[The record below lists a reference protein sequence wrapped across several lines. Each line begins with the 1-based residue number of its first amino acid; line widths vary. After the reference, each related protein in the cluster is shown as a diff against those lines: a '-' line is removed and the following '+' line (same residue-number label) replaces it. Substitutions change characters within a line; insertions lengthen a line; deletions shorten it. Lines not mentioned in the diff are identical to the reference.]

1 MTVFFRLLDVP
12 AEEKQAALRALVA
25 DVGTAGGGITGQRRT
40 FERQPNAFSQVPGSP
55 FAYWVSDRVRETFS
69 TAKPLQHGNREA
81 RFGASPKDR
90 FRFVLAT
97 WEIERTPARHWVPLA
112 KGGVSSSFYSDVHLV
127 VRWRDEGHE
136 LKAHISA
143 YRNARG
149 WGEQWSAALNG
160 YEHYGRPGLTWTL
173 RTQGG
178 LALRAMPG
186 GCIFADK
193 GPGVFIGE
201 NPAPDLLALLAI
213 TNSSSFRFLVE
224 LQMAFGSYEVG
235 VIQRTPVPSLAP
247 TDRDALADL
256 ARRAWSL
263 KRQLDTV
270 KETSHAFLLPV
281 ELIERVTSLNRAN
294 AVRELAAIQ
303 KEIDERAFA
312 LYDIDQQDRAAIES
326 PPSVCLTDAEA
337 ADEDE
342 EPQGEEHDAA
352 PLGIATLP
360 FNSWLVGVA
369 FGRFD
374 KRLATG
380 ERPLPAEP
388 EPFDALPNQA
398 PAMWPGDQPRKV
410 SALEFLLDDPGHEL
424 DLVAHVT
431 QASLGTGFEV
441 AHDIRRWIA
450 REFFAL
456 HIKMYS
462 MSRRKAPIYWQLGT
476 PSASYSVWLYLHAF
490 TKDTL
495 YRIQNDYAAP
505 KLAHEE
511 RRLEALRREA
521 GESPRAADRKALA
534 EQESFVDELRGFLA
548 EVKLVVPVWT
558 PNLDDG
564 VLINFA
570 PLWRLV
576 AHHKGWQKELKATW
590 DALCRGQY
598 DWAHLAMHLWPERVV
613 PQCAIDRSLAIAH
626 GLEDVFWV
634 EGVDGKWKSR
644 PTPVRPV
651 EVLVAERTS
660 PAARAGLKNL
670 LAAPSASGNGRAR
683 VRRAASGN

>member
-1 MTVFFRLLDVP
+1 
-12 AEEKQAALRALVA
+12 
-25 DVGTAGGGITGQRRT
+25 
-40 FERQPNAFSQVPGSP
+40 
-55 FAYWVSDRVRETFS
+55 
-69 TAKPLQHGNREA
+69 
-81 RFGASPKDR
+81 
-90 FRFVLAT
+90 
-97 WEIERTPARHWVPLA
+97 
-112 KGGVSSSFYSDVHLV
+112 
-127 VRWRDEGHE
+127 
-136 LKAHISA
+136 
-143 YRNARG
+143 
-149 WGEQWSAALNG
+149 
-160 YEHYGRPGLTWTL
+160 
-173 RTQGG
+173 
-178 LALRAMPG
+178 
-186 GCIFADK
+186 
-193 GPGVFIGE
+193 
-201 NPAPDLLALLAI
+201 
-213 TNSSSFRFLVE
+213 
-224 LQMAFGSYEVG
+224 
-235 VIQRTPVPSLAP
+235 
-247 TDRDALADL
+247 
-256 ARRAWSL
+256 
-263 KRQLDTV
+263 
-270 KETSHAFLLPV
+270 
-281 ELIERVTSLNRAN
+281 
-294 AVRELAAIQ
+294 
-303 KEIDERAFA
+303 
-312 LYDIDQQDRAAIES
+312 
-326 PPSVCLTDAEA
+326 
-337 ADEDE
+337 
-342 EPQGEEHDAA
+342 
-352 PLGIATLP
+352 
-360 FNSWLVGVA
+360 
-369 FGRFD
+369 
-374 KRLATG
+374 
-380 ERPLPAEP
+380 
-388 EPFDALPNQA
+388 
-398 PAMWPGDQPRKV
+398 MWPGDQPRKV
-410 SALEFLLDDPGHEL
+410 SAPEFLLDDPGHEL

-626 GLEDVFWV
+626 GLENVFWV
-634 EGVDGKWKSR
+634 EGVDGKWRSR